1 MKFQQWFLLKSI
13 WFLSIPGDLG
23 RKKVLPEHLPVQVL
37 VSIIESPGLYWID
50 QSEAGLLN
58 VSTLFHFIKRCFIFI
73 CLPEFQ
79 IRKKTCKKSRGLNK
93 HQTNAHQE
101 VIDTYGPMT

>member
-1 MKFQQWFLLKSI
+1 M
-13 WFLSIPGDLG
+13 SIPGGLG